1 MSGAAVIHPND
12 RGYSSIGIGLICQ
25 LCCLEL
31 VIQEFRT
38 FQQDGSNRWSGRTV
52 PHGQQAR
59 TCSLDRIMKARG
71 SCLTRPEVAASTI
84 PGPHHLSL
92 SVRILRMEHLFQ
104 HAFNLLLVQ
113 VMDHDHGLVLCLLS
127 TNQWDWRPIST
138 QQYYG
143 PRLQLRIG
151 TGNTCRLRGRESGG
165 WGQHRGHLRWISLGT
180 EGTTFLDPVSGIHP
194 VRNK

>member
-1 MSGAAVIHPND
+1 MVREN
-12 RGYSSIGIGLICQ
+12 SS
-25 LCCLEL
+25 
-31 VIQEFRT
+31 T
-38 FQQDGSNRWSGRTV
+38 WTAGSNMLTGPYHESPR
-52 PHGQQAR
+52 QL
-59 TCSLDRIMKARG
+59 LDKARG
-71 SCLTRPEVAASTI
+71 SCFNNTWTSSSFPFSTY
-84 PGPHHLSL
+84 PSDGTSL
-92 SVRILRMEHLFQ
+92 STCLQ
-104 HAFNLLLVQ
+104 SPSCT

-194 VRNK
+194 VRNE